1 MGKWVY
7 VVLEVLERS
16 RRETAREYVMRVLQ
30 HNIVNLN
37 LKPGQAI
44 SENEIAEL
52 LGVSRTPVREALI
65 ELSRASIVEIYPQKG
80 TYISL
85 IDMEMVEESRF
96 MRCVLEKAIVELAC
110 DMLSENDFV
119 ALEENLSLQDSCVN
133 RRDYK
138 RLLNLDNKFH
148 ELLFKACNKERTY
161 NLIASMM
168 THFNRVRIL
177 NLAEMD
183 MQRTVNDHKEIL
195 QAIKDKDKQKAVA
208 SMERHLTRVIFDQ
221 SYLAEKHPEYFK
233 QA

>member
-1 MGKWVY
+1 M
-7 VVLEVLERS
+7 LEVLERN

-44 SENEIAEL
+44 SENEIAEM

-96 MRCVLEKAIVELAC
+96 MRCVLEKAVAELAC
-110 DMLSENDFV
+110 DMLSENDFI
-119 ALEENLSLQDSCVN
+119 ALEENLHLQESCVN
-133 RRDYK
+133 RNDYK
-138 RLLNLDNKFH
+138 RLLYLDNSFH
-148 ELLFKACNKERTY
+148 ELLFKACKKERTY

-168 THFNRVRIL
+168 TQFDRVRIL

-183 MQRTVNDHKEIL
+183 MRRTVNDHREIL
-195 QAIKDKDKQKAVA
+195 QAIKSRDKKAAVA

-233 QA
+233 KA

>member
-1 MGKWVY
+1 
-7 VVLEVLERS
+7 VLEVLERDK
-16 RRETAREYVMRVLQ
+16 RESAREYVMRVLQ

-44 SENEIAEL
+44 S
-52 LGVSRTPVREALI
+52 EALI

-110 DMLSENDFV
+110 DMLSEDDMV
-119 ALEENLSLQDSCVN
+119 ALEENVHLQDSCVS
-133 RRDYK
+133 RSDYK
-138 RLLNLDNKFH
+138 RLLYLDNSFH
-148 ELLFKACNKERTY
+148 ELLFKVCNKERTY
-161 NLIASMM
+161 SLIESMM

-183 MQRTVNDHKEIL
+183 MQRTVDDHKEIL
-195 QAIKDKDKQKAVA
+195 QAIKNKDKKTAVA
-208 SMERHLTRVIFDQ
+208 SMERHLTRVILDQ

-233 QA
+233 